1 MASAFR
7 LLKFDQSAGQISDEN
22 TIKKKHFILLSI
34 LLTGFIVRAVVCF
47 FVSELHVQRDTLGY
61 LEQADTLLS
70 GGYTNYFPNG
80 FPFIIALAK
89 LISPDHY
96 ITVLLWINILLST
109 ISIYFLYHIVRK
121 TSGNI
126 KVSLLA
132 AFVLAF
138 FPTQINY
145 VRWILSETPSTFFL
159 IGFFFFYL
167 QNKNFTAG
175 LFIGIAS
182 IIRTELFMIL
192 PLVMFTELFAFRKI
206 RIFVIAGLLIPVLIT
221 GFYCKQKTGKFAI
234 SGHGK
239 VNAAYS
245 ITASGSFIDWY
256 YLDKHPEIKN
266 SSDALKIYFENMKKE
281 PAQFIKNRAANF
293 WELWGLFPSS
303 SSGNRGIA
311 SRVFIGFTNLFL
323 LGFGLFGWW
332 KQQKNFNAFIL
343 IFPFFVITSIHVMMY
358 ALPRYTYPVE
368 PFMIALAASPL
379 FAFLIRILTK
389 YDLSK

>member
-1 MASAFR
+1 MTFTQNLLIFFR
-7 LLKFDQSAGQISDEN
+7 KNDDLTSIPQKRDPFILW
-22 TIKKKHFILLSI
+22 FILLFAFLI
-34 LLTGFIVRAVVCF
+34 RIIVCF
-47 FVSELHVQRDTLGY
+47 LVSEHHIQRDTLGY
-61 LEQADTLLS
+61 FEQADTLLN

-80 FPFIIALAK
+80 FPFIIAIAK
-89 LISPDHY
+89 YILPEHY
-96 ITVLLWINILLST
+96 TILLLWLNIFLST
-109 ISIYFLYHIVRK
+109 ATIYFLYKIILQF
-121 TSGNI
+121 SGSSKI
-126 KVSLLA
+126 ALLGT
-132 AFVLAF
+132 FILAV

-159 IGFFFFYL
+159 AGFFFFYIYK
-167 QNKNFTAG
+167 KNFAAG

-192 PLVMFTELFAFRKI
+192 PLVMLSEVIAFKRI
-206 RIFVIAGLLIPVLIT
+206 RIMILAGLLIPILTT

-256 YLDKHPEIKN
+256 YLDKHPEIKS
-266 SSDALKIYFENMKKE
+266 SSDALKIYFENMKNE
-281 PAQFIKNRAANF
+281 PSQFLKNRAANF

-311 SRVFIGFTNLFL
+311 SRLFIGLTNLFL
-323 LGFGLFGWW
+323 LSFGLLGWW
-332 KQQKNFNAFIL
+332 KQRKKFNAFIL
-343 IFPFFVITSIHVMMY
+343 IFPFFIITSIHVMMY

-368 PFMIALAASPL
+368 PFMIALSSYPL
-379 FAFLIRILTK
+379 FSIFNRILTK
-389 YDLSK
+389 YYSSK

>member
-1 MASAFR
+1 MAFAFK
-7 LLKFDQSAGQISDEN
+7 LLKFDQSAGQLSDKN
-22 TIKKKHFILLSI
+22 TTKKNHFILLSI

-80 FPFIIALAK
+80 FPFLIALAK

-109 ISIYFLYHIVRK
+109 TSIYFLYHIVRK
-121 TSGNI
+121 TSGDI

-132 AFVLAF
+132 ALVLAF

-167 QNKNFTAG
+167 QNKNFSAG

-192 PLVMFTELFAFRKI
+192 PLVMFTELLAFRKI
-206 RIFVIAGLLIPVLIT
+206 RVFLIAGLLIPVLLT

-266 SSDALKIYFENMKKE
+266 SSDALKMYFENMKKE
-281 PAQFIKNRAANF
+281 PVQFIKNRVANL

-311 SRVFIGFTNLFL
+311 SRVFIGSTNLFL

-332 KQQKNFNAFIL
+332 KQRKNFNAFIL

-358 ALPRYTYPVE
+358 ALPRYTYPAE
-368 PFMIALAASPL
+368 PFMIALAASP
-379 FAFLIRILTK
+379 FFPFLIRVLTK
-389 YDLSK
+389 ENLSK